1 MGIRHS
7 RPRPPR
13 IPDDKNGN
21 VSTQI
26 SQEGKCK
33 KDIAF
38 CEASN
43 PNSAVEEEKIIR
55 NPIKDAKRYCA
66 FYEPLV
72 DVNNFKK
79 EIKKIEEELRRE
91 ENQQKGIQLKA

>member
-1 MGIRHS
+1 MGVRHS
-7 RPRPPR
+7 RPRSTR

-21 VSTQI
+21 VATQI
-26 SQEGKCK
+26 SQEGKGK
-33 KDIAF
+33 KGIAF

-43 PNSAVEEEKIIR
+43 PNSGVEQEKIIR

-72 DVNNFKK
+72 DVNNFKR